1 MIFSEDRNGLYDVI
15 KRIIDVLFSF
25 SLLIV
30 LSPILAIISI
40 CVKLQGDGPIIFKQK
55 RVGLNGDIFE
65 IFKFRSMK
73 TDAPNIA
80 AKDIDERS
88 YVTPIGRFLR
98 RTSLDELPQLINIIR
113 GEMSFVGPRPLI
125 PNEGSINEK
134 RREYGIHVLRPG
146 LSGWAQINARNTED
160 QDEKLKLDL
169 YYMQNRSIWLDIK
182 IIVFTIFSMYHN
194 K

>member
-1 MIFSEDRNGLYDVI
+1 MSLNHERYEMYDVI
-15 KRIIDVLFSF
+15 KRIIDVLFSLT
-25 SLLIV
+25 LLI
-30 LSPILAIISI
+30 ILAPLLTIISI

-55 RVGLNGDIFE
+55 RVGLNGGIFE
-65 IFKFRSMK
+65 ILKFRSMK
-73 TDAPNIA
+73 TTAPNIA
-80 AKDIDERS
+80 AKDIDESS
-88 YVTPIGRFLR
+88 YVTPIGKFLR
-98 RTSLDELPQLINIIR
+98 RTSLDELPQLINILR

-160 QDEKLKLDL
+160 QEEKLNLDL
-169 YYMQNRSIWLDIK
+169 YYKENRSVVLDIK
-182 IIVFTIFSMYHN
+182 IIVMTAFTMFHN